1 MMTPPLLRLSLIF
14 GVAAAAAF
22 AQDNTEP
29 GAQTFR
35 LTCAQGYCHGSGGSQ
50 GRAPKLLGRNF
61 DGPTASKII
70 GDGVANTGMPGFK
83 QRLSAKQLNDV
94 IAYVVRISGGDLK
107 TLKASASGSPMA
119 AAGLSTGAARGKDL
133 FFDALRGVDRCSTC
147 HVLEGIGSAIGPN
160 LASGG
165 PHSAAA
171 IRQGKPA
178 SVRQASL
185 NSSGEKFPA
194 LLVEQQ
200 AEWVKLFDLGAN
212 PPVLRTVAKSD
223 VTISGG
229 SPWRHPNA
237 VRRYSEADL
246 AAISEY
252 LSWAAQQ

>member
-1 MMTPPLLRLSLIF
+1 MSLLLRTSLIL
-14 GVAAAAAF
+14 GTAAAAAF
-22 AQDNTEP
+22 AQDAEP

-50 GRAPKLLGRNF
+50 GRAPKLVGRNF

-70 GDGVANTGMPGFK
+70 GDGVPNTGMPGFK
-83 QRLSAKQLNDV
+83 QRLSAKQLDDV

-107 TLKASASGSPMA
+107 TLKASSSGGA
-119 AAGLSTGAARGKDL
+119 TAAGLSTGAARGKEQ

-160 LASGG
+160 LAAGG
-165 PHSAAA
+165 PHPAAA

-178 SVRQASL
+178 SIRQASL

-194 LLVEQQ
+194 LVVEQGD
-200 AEWVKLFDLGAN
+200 WIKLFDLGAN
-212 PPVLRTVAKSD
+212 PPVLRTVPKSD
-223 VTISGG
+223 VTLSGG
-229 SPWRHPNA
+229 SLWRHPNA

-246 AAISEY
+246 AAVSEY
-252 LSWAAQQ
+252 LGWVAKQ

>member
-1 MMTPPLLRLSLIF
+1 MTMTPLLRISLIF
-14 GVAAAAAF
+14 GATAAF
-22 AQDNTEP
+22 AQDTEP

-83 QRLSAKQLNDV
+83 SRLSAKQLDEV

-107 TLKASASGSPMA
+107 TLKASSGGAA
-119 AAGLSTGAARGKDL
+119 AAGLSSVATRGKDL

-165 PHSAAA
+165 PHS
-171 IRQGKPA
+171 
-178 SVRQASL
+178 
-185 NSSGEKFPA
+185 
-194 LLVEQQ
+194 
-200 AEWVKLFDLGAN
+200 
-212 PPVLRTVAKSD
+212 
-223 VTISGG
+223 
-229 SPWRHPNA
+229 
-237 VRRYSEADL
+237 
-246 AAISEY
+246 
-252 LSWAAQQ
+252 